1 MIVISGLE
9 QLTERFERVILT
21 IGNFDGLHIGH
32 QKILRAV
39 AERSK
44 AVKGTAMAMTFDPHP
59 VRVLEPE
66 RRLSMLIPFDEK
78 VRLMGLL
85 GIDVVLSMPFTR
97 AFAGMK
103 PDDFVRDV
111 IVGRIGA
118 NEVIVGHGYAFGKGK
133 KGTTE
138 LLRRRGRKHGFLVR
152 VVRNA
157 RFLGDVVSSSRVRD
171 LLIKGRVKEASL
183 LLGRP
188 YMIEGRVVT
197 GAGRGEKV
205 LQVPTANMETPYELA
220 PKEGVYAVKVGIRGR
235 LLEGVANIGRNP
247 TFDSPHLNYEV
258 HLLDFSGSILGEEIR
273 VFFVDRLR
281 DEKRFPDA
289 ATLKEHIIR
298 DIARAREIF
307 AQGRYPDPVFS

>member
-1 MIVISGLE
+1 MIVIGGLE
-9 QLTERFERVILT
+9 QISERFDRVILT
-21 IGNFDGLHIGH
+21 IGNFDGIHIGH

-39 AERSK
+39 KGRSK
-44 AVKGTAMAMTFDPHP
+44 AVNGTAMAMTFDPHP
-59 VRVLEPE
+59 VRVLDPE
-66 RRLSMLIPFDEK
+66 RRLTILTPFDEK

-85 GIDVVLSMPFTR
+85 GIDVALRVPFTR

-103 PDDFVRDV
+103 SDDFIREV

-118 NEVIVGHGYAFGKGK
+118 GEVIVGHGYAFGKGK

-138 LLRRRGRKHGFLVR
+138 LLRRRGKKYGFLVK

-157 RFLGDVVSSSRVRD
+157 RLSGDVVSSSRVRD
-171 LLIKGRVKEASL
+171 LLIRGMVKEASL

-220 PKEGVYAVKVGIRGR
+220 PKEGVYAVRVGLRGR

-247 TFDSPHLNYEV
+247 TFSSPHLNYEV
-258 HLLDFSGSILGEEIR
+258 HLLDFSGSILGEGIR
-273 VFFVDRLR
+273 VFFVERLR

-289 ATLKEHIIR
+289 ATLKEHIMR
-298 DIARAREIF
+298 DIARARKIF
-307 AQGRYPDPVFS
+307 AEGRCPEPVFP